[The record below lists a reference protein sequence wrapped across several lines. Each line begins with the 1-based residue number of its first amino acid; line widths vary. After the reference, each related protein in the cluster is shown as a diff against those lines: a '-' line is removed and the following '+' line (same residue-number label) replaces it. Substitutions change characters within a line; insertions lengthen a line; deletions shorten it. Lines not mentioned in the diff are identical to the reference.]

1 MNLILNRDE
10 NNIIGIDSELPYHI
24 KEDMK
29 WFQKHTLHNIV
40 VMGYNTWKSLPKRP
54 LKDRYNVVISKNH
67 QDELRS
73 KHPQPH
79 KTFTSFQDFINSI
92 PDNIGPYDDDT
103 RLLESY
109 GRFRFS
115 SLLVNPQDKKYPGFT
130 NEELS
135 LKDEPE
141 IFIIGG
147 SQLYEQAMKSNL
159 VDTIFETRCKSDVQ
173 FVSNSITYC
182 HFKIDPNIY
191 QQTYSKPMKGNSKIY
206 YKDEKL
212 NIRFSKQ
219 IEYSFNIYR
228 KHSDI
233 NKDEMQYLQLLT
245 HIYKNGSR
253 RITRNAEVISSFS
266 EKMTF
271 DLRNGFPLLTSK
283 KIGWKT
289 VLRELLWFIEG
300 STDNKK
306 LQEKK
311 VHIWDGNS
319 SKEYLQTRGLDYEE
333 GDLGPIYGYQWRNFG
348 GEYHGISGENGRG
361 VDQIKYM
368 IDLIHNDPSS
378 RRIIM
383 SAWNPS
389 DLDKMALPPCH
400 ILFQIY
406 VDGDYIDGQM
416 YQRSGDMFLGVPF
429 NIASYSFFLH
439 IIGKITKKTP
449 RYLYHILGDAHIY
462 SQHYDAIEQQL
473 SNPTYSFPQLTVSDE
488 LTDIDSIDESYFT
501 IENYKHSGVIKAPM
515 VV

>member
-1 MNLILNRDE
+1 MKINLIINRDN
-10 NNIIGIDSELPYHI
+10 NNIIAIDNELPYHI
-24 KEDMK
+24 PDDMK

-54 LKDRYNVVISKNH
+54 LKNRFNVVISKDH
-67 QDELRS
+67 RDELGT
-73 KHPQPH
+73 KYPQPH
-79 KTFTSFQDFINSI
+79 KTFSSFEEFILSI
-92 PDNIGPYDDDT
+92 PDDIGPDDDCSRLLQQYDD
-103 RLLESY
+103 SY
-109 GRFRFS
+109 
-115 SLLVNPQDKKYPGFT
+115 NPLNEKYPGFT
-130 NEELS
+130 NEKLN
-135 LKDEPE
+135 LKDDPD

-147 SQLYEQAMKSNL
+147 SSLYEQAMKLNMI
-159 VDTIFETRCKSDVQ
+159 DTIYETQTKQTYLFGTNSDIVY
-173 FVSNSITYC
+173 SN
-182 HFKIDPNIY
+182 FKIDMNQY
-191 QQTYSKPMKGNSKIY
+191 QKTYFKPMKTIGQIY
-206 YKDEKL
+206 YKKEDPR
-212 NIRFSKQ
+212 IRTML
-219 IEYSFNIYR
+219 EYSFNIYQ
-228 KHSDI
+228 KKTYI
-233 NKDEMQYLQLLT
+233 NQGEQEYLQLLNN
-245 HIYKNGSR
+245 IYNNGSR
-253 RITRNAEVISSFS
+253 RQTRNAEVISSFS

-306 LQEKK
+306 LQEKN

-319 SKEYLQTRGLDYEE
+319 SKEYLETRGLDYEE

-348 GEYHGISGENGRG
+348 GEYNGISGENGRG
-361 VDQIKYM
+361 IDQIKYM
-368 IDLIHNDPSS
+368 IDLIQNDPTS

-406 VDGDYIDGQM
+406 VDGDFIDGQL

-429 NIASYSFFLH
+429 NIASYAFFLH

-449 RYLYHILGDAHIY
+449 RFLYHILGDAHIY
-462 SQHYDAIEQQL
+462 SQHYDAIETQL
-473 SNPTYSFPQLTVSDE
+473 TNPTFPFPQLSISDE
-488 LTDIDSIDESYFT
+488 LTNIDHIDESYFT
-501 IENYKHSGVIKAPM
+501 ITNYQHRGVIKAPM

>member
-10 NNIIGIDSELPYHI
+10 NNIIGVDSELPYHI

-54 LKDRYNVVISKNH
+54 LKNRYNVVISKNH
-67 QDELRS
+67 QDELLN
-73 KHPQPH
+73 KNPKPH
-79 KTFTSFQDFINSI
+79 KTFTSFQDFINTFIIS
-92 PDNIGPYDDDT
+92 PNNIGPYDDHHNT
-103 RLLESY
+103 MSH
-109 GRFRFS
+109 FRFGN
-115 SLLVNPQDKKYPGFT
+115 VAKKYPGFT
-130 NEELS
+130 NEELK
-135 LKDEPE
+135 LKDNPDV
-141 IFIIGG
+141 FIIGG
-147 SQLYEQAMKSNL
+147 SQLYEQAMKLNL
-159 VDTIFETRCKSDVQ
+159 VNTIYETKCKTGILFDSHSDIIY
-173 FVSNSITYC
+173 SN
-182 HFKIDPNIY
+182 FKIDPTIY
-191 QQTYSKPMKGNSKIY
+191 EKTYCKKMRSEGSIY
-206 YKDEKL
+206 YKTNAPRYNVD
-212 NIRFSKQ
+212 ID
-219 IEYSFNIYR
+219 YSFNIYR
-228 KHSDI
+228 KQSDI

-245 HIYKNGSR
+245 NIYRNGSR
-253 RITRNAEVISSFS
+253 RTTRNAEVISSFS

-306 LQEKK
+306 LQEKN

-319 SKEYLQTRGLDYEE
+319 SKEYLQTRGLDYED

-439 IIGKITKKTP
+439 IIGKITKKRP

-473 SNPTYSFPQLTVSDE
+473 SNPTYSFPQLTISDE

>member
-1 MNLILNRDE
+1 ML
-10 NNIIGIDSELPYHI
+10 
-24 KEDMK
+24 
-29 WFQKHTLHNIV
+29 
-40 VMGYNTWKSLPKRP
+40 
-54 LKDRYNVVISKNH
+54 
-67 QDELRS
+67 
-73 KHPQPH
+73 
-79 KTFTSFQDFINSI
+79 
-92 PDNIGPYDDDT
+92 
-103 RLLESY
+103 
-109 GRFRFS
+109 
-115 SLLVNPQDKKYPGFT
+115 
-130 NEELS
+130 
-135 LKDEPE
+135 
-141 IFIIGG
+141 
-147 SQLYEQAMKSNL
+147 
-159 VDTIFETRCKSDVQ
+159 
-173 FVSNSITYC
+173 
-182 HFKIDPNIY
+182 
-191 QQTYSKPMKGNSKIY
+191 
-206 YKDEKL
+206 
-212 NIRFSKQ
+212 
-219 IEYSFNIYR
+219 EYSFNIYQ
-228 KHSDI
+228 KKTTI
-233 NKDEMQYLQLLT
+233 NHDEMQYLSLLNN
-245 HIYKNGSR
+245 IYNNGSKR
-253 RITRNAEVISSFS
+253 QTRNAEVISSFS

-306 LQEKK
+306 LQEKN

-319 SKEYLQTRGLDYEE
+319 SKEYLEMRGLDYEE

-368 IDLIHNDPSS
+368 IDLILSDPSS

-406 VDGDYIDGQM
+406 VDGDYIDGQL

-449 RYLYHILGDAHIY
+449 RFLYHILGDAHIY
-462 SQHYDAIEQQL
+462 SQHYDAIETQL
-473 SNPTYSFPQLTVSDE
+473 SNPTFSFPQLSISDE
-488 LTDIDSIDESYFT
+488 LTDIDHIDESYFT
-501 IENYKHSGVIKAPM
+501 IENYKHCGVIKAPM

>member
-1 MNLILNRDE
+1 MKINLILNRDE
-10 NNIIGIDSELPYHI
+10 NNIIGVDNELPYQI
-24 KEDMK
+24 KEDFK

-54 LKDRYNVVISKNH
+54 LKNRYNIVISNNH
-67 QDELRS
+67 LHELRS

-79 KTFTSFQDFINSI
+79 KIFQSFQDFINSI
-92 PDNIGPYDDDT
+92 PNNIGPFDDHSRMMKKYCCHID
-103 RLLESY
+103 
-109 GRFRFS
+109 
-115 SLLVNPQDKKYPGFT
+115 PQDKKYPGFT
-130 NEELS
+130 NEELK
-135 LKDEPE
+135 LKDNPDV
-141 IFIIGG
+141 FIIGG
-147 SQLYEQAMKSNL
+147 SQLYEQAMSSNL
-159 VDTIFETRCKSDVQ
+159 IDTIYETKCNSGVLFDSKSDIIY
-173 FVSNSITYC
+173 SN
-182 HFKIDPNIY
+182 FKIDPTIY
-191 QQTYSKPMKGNSKIY
+191 EKTYFKKMNTDASIY
-206 YKDEKL
+206 YKTNTPRF
-212 NIRFSKQ
+212 NIN
-219 IEYSFNIYR
+219 IDYSFNIYH
-228 KHSDI
+228 KQI
-233 NKDEMQYLQLLT
+233 NVNKDEMEYLKLLNN
-245 HIYKNGSR
+245 IYNNGSR
-253 RITRNAEVISSFS
+253 RKTRNAEVISSFS

-319 SKEYLQTRGLDYEE
+319 SKKYLETRRLDYEE

-348 GEYHGISGENGRG
+348 GEYRGISGENGRG
-361 VDQIKYM
+361 FDQIKYM
-368 IDLIHNDPSS
+368 IDLIQNDPSS

-383 SAWNPS
+383 SAWNPP
-389 DLDKMALPPCH
+389 DLCKMALPPCH

-406 VDGDYIDGQM
+406 VDGDFIDGQL

-462 SQHYDAIEQQL
+462 SQHYDAIETQL
-473 SNPTYSFPQLTVSDE
+473 TNPTFPFPTLTISDE
-488 LTDIDSIDESYFT
+488 LTDIDTIDETYFT
-501 IENYKHSGVIKAPM
+501 VENYKHCDAIKAPM

>member
-1 MNLILNRDE
+1 MKINLILNRDE
-10 NNIIGIDSELPYHI
+10 NNIIGIDGELPYHI
-24 KEDMK
+24 KEDLQ
-29 WFQKHTLHNIV
+29 WFQKKTLHNIV
-40 VMGYNTWKSLPKRP
+40 VMGYQTWESLPKKP
-54 LKDRYNVVISKNH
+54 LKNRYNIVISKNH
-67 QDELRS
+67 IHELGS

-79 KTFTSFQDFINSI
+79 KIFSSFEEFIQSI
-92 PDNIGPYDDDT
+92 PDNIGPYDDGA

-109 GRFRFS
+109 NGSYNFKD
-115 SLLVNPQDKKYPGFT
+115 QKYQGFT
-130 NEELS
+130 NETLD
-135 LKDEPE
+135 LKDDPDV
-141 IFIIGG
+141 FIIGG
-147 SQLYEQAMKSNL
+147 SSLYDQAMKHNI
-159 VDTIFETRCKSDVQ
+159 VDSIFETQTKSSYLFGAKSQIVYA
-173 FVSNSITYC
+173 N
-182 HFKIDPNIY
+182 FKIDSNLY
-191 QQTYSKPMKGNSKIY
+191 QKTYFKPMKTIGKIY
-206 YKDEKL
+206 YKKEDPR
-212 NIRFSKQ
+212 IRTML
-219 IEYSFNIYR
+219 EYIY
-228 KHSDI
+228 
-233 NKDEMQYLQLLT
+233 N
-245 HIYKNGSR
+245 NGSKR
-253 RITRNAEVISSFS
+253 QTRNAEVISSFS

-306 LQEKK
+306 LQEKN

-319 SKEYLQTRGLDYEE
+319 SKEYLEMRGLDYEE

-368 IDLIHNDPSS
+368 IDLILSDPSS

-406 VDGDYIDGQM
+406 VDGDYIDGQL

-449 RYLYHILGDAHIY
+449 RFLYHILGDAHIY
-462 SQHYDAIEQQL
+462 SQHYDAIETQL
-473 SNPTYSFPQLTVSDE
+473 SNPTFSFPQLSISDE
-488 LTDIDSIDESYFT
+488 LTDIDHIDESYFT
-501 IENYKHSGVIKAPM
+501 IENYKHCGVIKAPM

>member
-1 MNLILNRDE
+1 MKINLIINRD
-10 NNIIGIDSELPYHI
+10 NNDIIAIDNELPYHI
-24 KEDMK
+24 SDDMK

-40 VMGYNTWKSLPKRP
+40 VMGYNTWKSLPKKP
-54 LKDRYNVVISKNH
+54 LKNRFNVVISKDH
-67 QDELRS
+67 QDELRT

-79 KTFTSFQDFINSI
+79 KTFSSSEEFIRSI
-92 PDNIGPYDDDT
+92 PDDIGPYDHCS
-103 RLLESY
+103 RLLQQYIDSY
-109 GRFRFS
+109 
-115 SLLVNPQDKKYPGFT
+115 NPQDQKYPGFT
-130 NEELS
+130 NEILK
-135 LKDEPE
+135 LKDDPD

-147 SQLYEQAMKSNL
+147 SSLYEQAMKLNMIDS
-159 VDTIFETRCKSDVQ
+159 IYETQTEQTYLFGTKSDIVY
-173 FVSNSITYC
+173 SS
-182 HFKIDPNIY
+182 FKIDLNQY
-191 QQTYSKPMKGNSKIY
+191 QKTYFKPMETIGSVY
-206 YKDEKL
+206 YQKDKPR
-212 NIRFSKQ
+212 ISTMIK
-219 IEYSFNIYR
+219 YSFNIYQKKTYVNNGER
-228 KHSDI
+228 
-233 NKDEMQYLQLLT
+233 EYLQLLNN
-245 HIYKNGSR
+245 IYNDGIKR
-253 RITRNAEVISSFS
+253 KTRNAEVISSFS

-306 LQEKK
+306 LQDKN

-319 SKEYLQTRGLDYEE
+319 SKEYLETRGLDYEE

-348 GEYHGISGENGRG
+348 GEYNGISGENGKG
-361 VDQIKYM
+361 
-368 IDLIHNDPSS
+368 IDLIQNDPTS

-406 VDGDYIDGQM
+406 VDGDFIDGQL

-449 RYLYHILGDAHIY
+449 RFLYHILGDAHIY
-462 SQHYDAIEQQL
+462 SQHYDAIETQL
-473 SNPTYSFPQLTVSDE
+473 TNPTFPFPHLSISDE
-488 LTDIDSIDESYFT
+488 LTDIDQINESYFT
-501 IENYKHSGVIKAPM
+501 IINYDHCDVIKAPM